1 MVTRHAPGYTRHLK
15 RDNLF
20 ILSEGSVRLG
30 SDDIAEVYFNE
41 KWVPICGHWFWD
53 NNIGATLF
61 CQKLGFESGAINE
74 RFKLKNDGLRVGKCD
89 SGDSWL
95 QCSRCGELQVG
106 GQCDGGGNCN
116 RGQTAAFSISCF
128 DEGME
133 NIKKGVVEKFVLPHP
148 FW

>member
-1 MVTRHAPGYTRHLK
+1 MITTDAPGYTRHLK
-15 RDNLF
+15 RDNVF
-20 ILSEGSVRLG
+20 IISEVSVRLG

-74 RFKLKNDGLRVGKCD
+74 RFELKNDGLRVGQCN
-89 SGDSWL
+89 SGDAWL
-95 QCSRCGELQVG
+95 QCSRCNELQVG
-106 GQCDGGGNCN
+106 GQCDGGGSCN

-133 NIKKGVVEKFVLPHP
+133 HIKEGVVERFVLPHP
-148 FW
+148 C